1 MEAKKHRIRF
11 HSYNDLEINH
21 LIVPFNSIY
30 LNIAFGVFILGQLMF
45 LLGFP
50 LFAKQLNVNGDV
62 MYFSAHLFS
71 WLGEGFLL
79 YSLMRGMV
87 VLKKSFG
94 KLFWAAIIGLTIVR
108 LSLGTLHLTGTFD
121 GDISILL
128 FFVLMIPYYILG
140 FEINHSYYEKLSV
153 TGTLMLLTALL
164 NLTYIIAQTFI
175 GNYLVSDIVCLVCA
189 LIYIIFLR
197 RILVG
202 SEHVEDISK
211 LTNRQDADNDES
223 NSRNK
228 QKIERSDRHDREV
241 NYVISPES
249 KQRMNIATALFILAQ
264 VMLLLCAPAISELAG
279 IHRGTF
285 IFISH
290 VLKGISE
297 AFLIYCLMK
306 GMASLMY
313 PFKNVFIA
321 TIVVVLLFNFTVAL
335 FAFLA
340 YFGIHVLNV
349 VIMPVLIIRTIPY
362 FMLGFLLYHR
372 YYGLISHLGIVM
384 MIFLFGNI
392 LIEGFLLSG
401 TMIIYDLIL
410 FAISVAFILFLRTVM
425 IGNDTYQA
433 QKH

>member
-50 LFAKQLNVNGDV
+50 LFAKQLNVNGNV
-62 MYFSAHLFS
+62 MYFTAHLFS

-108 LSLGTLHLTGTFD
+108 LSLGILHLTGAFD

-164 NLTYIIAQTFI
+164 NLTYIIAQTFV

-249 KQRMNIATALFILAQ
+249 KQRMNIATALLHTILPAAIG
-264 VMLLLCAPAISELAG
+264 VAGPRPRPRGLAAPRSTALAALG
-279 IHRGTF
+279 LR
-285 IFISH
+285 SAA
-290 VLKGISE
+290 KPAPPS
-297 AFLIYCLMK
+297 
-306 GMASLMY
+306 
-313 PFKNVFIA
+313 A
-321 TIVVVLLFNFTVAL
+321 TPKYTTI
-335 FAFLA
+335 FAFNNLSISILSLLINWI
-340 YFGIHVLNV
+340 FTSSILSKSLNEMSSINWQFLYICPLKTTFLSQDVNLIVSAFV
-349 VIMPVLIIRTIPY
+349 VKSIR
-362 FMLGFLLYHR
+362 
-372 YYGLISHLGIVM
+372 
-384 MIFLFGNI
+384 
-392 LIEGFLLSG
+392 
-401 TMIIYDLIL
+401 
-410 FAISVAFILFLRTVM
+410 
-425 IGNDTYQA
+425 
-433 QKH
+433 